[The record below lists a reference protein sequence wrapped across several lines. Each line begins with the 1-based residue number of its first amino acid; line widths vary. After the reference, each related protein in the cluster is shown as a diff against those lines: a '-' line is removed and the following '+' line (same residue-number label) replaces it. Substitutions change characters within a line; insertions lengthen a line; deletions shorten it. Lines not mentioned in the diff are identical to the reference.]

1 MKVTI
6 NTSKSGINDAEFKAF
21 SPQIK
26 AIHAKIHTQN
36 AGIENAWVELPNN
49 IDAEIKRIKDH
60 AKWVRDNSDVLLCI
74 GIGGS
79 YLGAYA
85 GLEMFPYDVNFPVVF
100 LGTSLDAQKL
110 VYTLKKYAD
119 KRVALNI
126 ISKSGTTT
134 EILET
139 FKIVDEFMRKKYPSK
154 EEYSRR
160 VIATT
165 DVAKGVLRDFA
176 AKNNLVSFPLPNGV
190 GGRFSALCA
199 VGLFPFAVAG
209 LDIDAMLKGA
219 KAAYKDC
226 NTEKSEAYKYAI
238 ARNILNTK
246 RGKSVE
252 VFVGMYETLSGLG
265 AWCQQLFGESEG
277 KRAAP
282 AGGKEDTVGRGLF
295 PCHMIFTR
303 DLHSMGQ
310 FIQQGTP
317 LLFETFID
325 FEKPPVDLPTINKL
339 NRAAYLGTVKA
350 HSDAGVPILTIT
362 ASNHN
367 QEAFGYLLY
376 FFEIACA
383 ASAYLLD
390 VNPFDQPGVEAYKKE
405 MKEFM
410 K

>member
-1 MKVTI
+1 MKVTL
-6 NTSKSGINDAEFKAF
+6 NTTKSGIADAEFKAF
-21 SPQIK
+21 APRIRD
-26 AIHAKIHTQN
+26 IHKTIHVQN
-36 AGIENAWVELPNN
+36 TGLENVWVELPNSM
-49 IDAEIKRIKDH
+49 DTEIKRIREH
-60 AKWVRDNSDVLLCI
+60 AKWVRDNSDVMLCI

-85 GLEMFPYDVNFPVVF
+85 GLQMFPYDVDFPVEF

-110 VYTLKKYAD
+110 CRVLKKYEKA
-119 KRVALNI
+119 RVSVNV

-139 FKIVDEFMRKKYPSK
+139 FKIVDEYMRKKYPDAM
-154 EEYSRR
+154 EYAKR

-165 DVAKGVLRDFA
+165 DVTRGLLRDFA
-176 AKNNLVSFPLPNGV
+176 TKNGNISFPLPNGV
-190 GGRFSALCA
+190 GGRFSVLSA

-209 LDIDAMLKGA
+209 IDIDKIIAGA
-219 KAAYKDC
+219 KNAYKDC
-226 NTEKSEAYKYAI
+226 LTEKADAYKYAV

-246 RGKSVE
+246 SCKSVE
-252 VFVGMYETLSGLG
+252 VFVSMYETLGGLG

-277 KRAAP
+277 KQ
-282 AGGKEDTVGRGLF
+282 GKGIF
-295 PCHMIFTR
+295 PCSMIFTR

-325 FEKPPVDLPTINKL
+325 FEKPPCDLAAINKL
-339 NRAAYLGTVKA
+339 NHAAYLGTVKA
-350 HSDAGVPILTIT
+350 HSDAGVPIISIT
-362 ASNHN
+362 VPAVSP
-367 QEAFGYLLY
+367 ESFGYLVY

-383 ASAYLLD
+383 ASAYLLG

-405 MKEFM
+405 MKKFI
-410 K
+410 